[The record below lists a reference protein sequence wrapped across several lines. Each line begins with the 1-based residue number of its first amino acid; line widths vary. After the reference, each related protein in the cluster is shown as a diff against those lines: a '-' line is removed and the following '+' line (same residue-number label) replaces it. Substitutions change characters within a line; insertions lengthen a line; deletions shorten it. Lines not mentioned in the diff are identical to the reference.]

1 MKKIHKLNYLLLI
14 FFSCTIPEER
24 SDALLNVFLV
34 DAPAD
39 IDALWV
45 EVLGVE
51 VQTVSTAKPQE
62 MESVFF
68 PYQAGDK
75 LVDISQLIA
84 GQEVL
89 IGRGQLKK
97 GNITKM
103 TLRLGTENYVRKDGL
118 QINLDLPE
126 ENKLGL
132 EIDLDFELRSGISH
146 DVFIDFDLLRSI
158 KAPKDPSGSYQFTP
172 QLSFF
177 SKANTGEI
185 SGSIRPT
192 PQDAFLYA
200 IQQNDTITTG
210 VNLRSN
216 GQGQFL
222 FRGLEGTY
230 TIYIIPKNNNFLT
243 DTIPTVIV
251 QPRTITQLGNIT
263 LRPKED

>member
-1 MKKIHKLNYLLLI
+1 MKKIHILSFLLFILY
-14 FFSCTIPEER
+14 SCSGTEER
-24 SDALLNVFLV
+24 TDALLNVFLV

-51 VQTVSTAKPQE
+51 VQTVSTDGQQRT
-62 MESVFF
+62 ESVFF

-89 IGRGQLKK
+89 IGRGELNI
-97 GNITKM
+97 GNVTKL
-103 TLRLGTENYVRKDGL
+103 TLRLGKENFLRKDGL
-118 QINLDLPE
+118 RINLDLSE
-126 ENKLGL
+126 ANKSGL
-132 EIDLDFELRSGISH
+132 EIDMNFELRPGISH
-146 DVFIDFDLLRSI
+146 DVYIDFDLLRSI
-158 KAPKDPSGSYQFTP
+158 KAPKEPLDSYQFTP

-185 SGSIRPT
+185 SGNIRPV

-210 VNLRSN
+210 VNVRAN

-230 TIYIIPKNNNFLT
+230 TIYIVPKNDDFLA
-243 DTIPTVIV
+243 DTILTVIV
-251 QPRTITQLGNIT
+251 QPQSITQLGNIT